1 MLAETL
7 STNFPRQRDHSR
19 SRSYIAGKVQR
30 TGAHEEVW
38 WRMSMELISKV
49 KIVFGAQ
56 TTIGTI
62 GALLKIG
69 VNDKT

>member
-1 MLAETL
+1 
-7 STNFPRQRDHSR
+7 
-19 SRSYIAGKVQR
+19 
-30 TGAHEEVW
+30 
-38 WRMSMELISKV
+38 MELISKV